1 MMYDAERAR
10 QPSTGTE
17 NAAFTERWAKR
28 EPRPEPLLPQD
39 ERDESAALL
48 QRAAG
53 AFGDS
58 PRKAVEQADLAFETA
73 TGHLAAALAERL
85 STLRTRWQNAEDA
98 TAEPEGA
105 VGLLREYRELTER
118 LLRL

>member
-17 NAAFTERWAKR
+17 SPAFTERWAKR
-28 EPRPEPLLPQD
+28 EARPEPLLPQN
-39 ERDESAALL
+39 ERDDSAALL

-53 AFGDS
+53 SFGES
-58 PRKAVEQADLAFETA
+58 PRKALEEADQALAAA
-73 TGHLAAALAERL
+73 TDHLAEALAERL
-85 STLRTRWQNAEDA
+85 GELRARWQDGDGV
-98 TAEPEGA
+98 PDGA
-105 VGLLREYRELTER
+105 VGMLRDYRELTER

>member
-17 NAAFTERWAKR
+17 NPAFTERWAKR
-28 EPRPEPLLPQD
+28 EPRPEPLLPQP

-48 QRAAG
+48 QRAADS
-53 AFGDS
+53 FGES
-58 PRKAVEQADLAFETA
+58 PRKALEQADLAFDTA
-73 TGHLAAALAERL
+73 TAHLAAVLAERL
-85 STLRTRWQNAEDA
+85 RDLRARWQEES
-98 TAEPEGA
+98 AEPEGA